1 MKIQML
7 LDIDFC
13 PIVLKEREE
22 QIQSAFRAGTDNL
35 IVTKLLSQWQSFQ
48 LNSILHKEKITII
61 EYEMHLNQKST

>member
-13 PIVLKEREE
+13 HIVLKEREE

-35 IVTKLLSQWQSFQ
+35 IVTKLLSPVF
-48 LNSILHKEKITII
+48 
-61 EYEMHLNQKST
+61 STQFNFT